1 VKSIDCQL
9 TIVQNVTR
17 QAGWAA
23 AAGLEQAAAAA
34 AAVAAE
40 LQNRRGR
47 IRCHEMNA
55 CIRAGSFV
63 ALPAISW
70 IGSIDGS

>member
-1 VKSIDCQL
+1 
-9 TIVQNVTR
+9 VQKVTR

-23 AAGLEQAAAAA
+23 AAGLEQAAA

-55 CIRAGSFV
+55 YNERIIYFV
-63 ALPAISW
+63 ALTAINW
-70 IGSIDGS
+70 IDSTIDGL